1 MNNEYVIDNARFH
14 AVRRETTHTLLR
26 NPNTGGTR
34 WIANELLARMLRA
47 DEPVVHAGNSALI
60 CGPRAGFILASLI
73 VNHRRLGAA
82 TLVSLTGRPAV
93 ANTGELFYN
102 STQYD
107 NTQVRG
113 FLKANL
119 AVAVCWVDGQPDTR
133 LASKF
138 DMVIS

>member
-1 MNNEYVIDNARFH
+1 MDNDYVIDNARFH

-26 NPNTGGTR
+26 NPNTGETR

-82 TLVSLTGRPAV
+82 PLISLTGKPV
-93 ANTGELFYN
+93 VTVTGELLYN
-102 STQYD
+102 SRQYD
-107 NTQVRG
+107 TAQVLG

-119 AVAVCWVDGQPDTR
+119 AVAVCWDDGQPDAR

-138 DMVIS
+138 DMVLS